1 MILRKKKFPFYR
13 QMDAMDCG
21 PTCLRM
27 IAKSYGKAFSLPYLR
42 EKCYITREGVSLK
55 GISEA
60 AETIGLRSLAVKIPF
75 SDIKDKPSLI
85 TAPLPLI
92 AHWNQKHF
100 LVVYKANKTF
110 VWVADPGEGQFKLSR
125 KEFEKHWIQD
135 NQKGI
140 ALLLEPTASFH
151 DQEEIGTDSL
161 GFSFLLRYIKPYKNQ
176 VFQLIVALILTSLFQ
191 LIFPFLTQ
199 SIVDIGIENQDINFI
214 YLILAAQ
221 LMLFLGQ
228 ISVRFI
234 QSWILL
240 HMSTRINVNLI
251 SDFLIK
257 LMRLPLSFFDTKMI
271 GDLLQRISDHR
282 RIEQFLTGSTLSILL
297 SFFNVIIFGIVLLI
311 YNVNIFLVFLVSS
324 ILYIAWITFFLKKR
338 KAVDYLAFQQYSDN
352 HNSLIEMIQGMP
364 EIKLQGSQQKRRW
377 QWTHIQAKLFRTQ
390 IKSLSISQ
398 YQDVGASFI
407 NQLKDIL
414 ISFIAA
420 LAVIQGEMTLGMMLA
435 VQYIIGQLNGPLNQM
450 MGFVR
455 SAQDAKISLERL
467 GEIHQEENE
476 EGEVALMNTVPLE
489 DIQIENLSFK
499 YTPVDSEV
507 LTDVNLTIPRGKVTA
522 IVGMSGSGKTTLVKL
537 LLGFYKPTKGS
548 IKIGHVPLPQIRQ
561 KLWRKHCGVVMQE
574 GYIFS
579 DTIANN
585 IAESDDLIDQQKL
598 LRSVKTANIQGFI
611 EELPMGYNTMIGARG
626 NGLSQGQRQRL
637 QIARAVYKS
646 PDFLFFD
653 EATNALDA
661 KNERIIVENLNAF
674 FEDRTVVV
682 VAHRLS
688 TVKKADQIIVLED
701 GKVKEIGNHAALI
714 AKKGTYFSLVSDQ
727 LELGGK

>member
-1 MILRKKKFPFYR
+1 MLFEKTKFPFYR

-21 PTCLRM
+21 PACLRM
-27 IAKSYGKAFSLPYLR
+27 IAKYYGKSFTLPYLR

-60 AETIGLRSLAVKIPF
+60 AEVIELRTLAVKIPF
-75 SDIKDKPSLI
+75 SDTKDKPSLI
-85 TAPLPLI
+85 TAPFPVI
-92 AHWNQKHF
+92 AHWDQKHF
-100 LVVYKANKTF
+100 VIVYKANKEF
-110 VWVADPGEGQFKLSR
+110 VWVADPAEGKFKLSR
-125 KEFEKHWIQD
+125 VEFEKYWIQD

-140 ALLLEPTASFH
+140 ALLLEPSVGFN
-151 DQEEIGTDSL
+151 DQEEIGENSL
-161 GFSFLLRYIKPYKNQ
+161 GFDFLFRYLKPYRSQ
-176 VFQLIVALILTSLFQ
+176 IFQLVIALILTSLFQ

-199 SIVDIGIENQDINFI
+199 SIVDIGIENQDISFI

-221 LMLFLGQ
+221 LMLFFGQ
-228 ISVRFI
+228 ISVRYI

-271 GDLLQRISDHR
+271 GDLLQRIADHR
-282 RIEQFLTGSTLSILL
+282 RIEKFLTGSTLSILL
-297 SFFNVIIFGIVLLI
+297 SSFNLVIFGIVLLI
-311 YNVNIFLVFLVSS
+311 YNVNIFLVFLTSS
-324 ILYIAWITFFLKKR
+324 ILYIGWISFFLKKR
-338 KAVDYLAFQQYSDN
+338 KEVDYLAFQQYSDN
-352 HNSLIEMIQGMP
+352 NNSLIEIIQGMP

-377 QWTHIQAKLFRTQ
+377 KWTHVQAKLFRTQ
-390 IKSLSISQ
+390 IKSLSITQ

-407 NQLKDIL
+407 SQLKDIL

-420 LAVIQGEMTLGMMLA
+420 LAVINGEMTLGMMLA

-450 MGFVR
+450 MGFIR
-455 SAQDAKISLERL
+455 SAQDARISLERL
-467 GEIHQEENE
+467 GEVHREKNE
-476 EGEVALMNTVPLE
+476 EGDQSLMNLVPLE
-489 DIQIENLSFK
+489 DIVIENLSFK
-499 YTPVDSEV
+499 YTPLSKEV
-507 LTDVNLTIPRGKVTA
+507 LKNINLTIPRGKVTA

-537 LLGFYKPTKGS
+537 LLGFYQPTEGK
-548 IKIGHVPLPQIRQ
+548 IKVGHVALPQIRQ
-561 KLWRKHCGVVMQE
+561 KTWRKHCGVVMQE

-585 IAESDDLIDQQKL
+585 IGESDDIVDQQKL
-598 LRSVKTANIQGFI
+598 LKAVKTANIQEYI
-611 EELPMGYNTMIGARG
+611 QELPMGYNTIIGARG

-674 FEDRTVVV
+674 FKERTVII

-688 TVKKADQIIVLED
+688 TVKKADQIVVLED
-701 GKVKEIGNHAALI
+701 GQIKEIGNHATLI
-714 AKKGTYFSLVSDQ
+714 KKQGTYFSLVKDQ
-727 LELGGK
+727 LELGGV

>member
-1 MILRKKKFPFYR
+1 
-13 QMDAMDCG
+13 MDAMDCG

-27 IAKSYGKAFSLPYLR
+27 IAKYYGKAFSLPFLR
-42 EKCYITREGVSLK
+42 EKCYITKEGVSLE

-60 AETIGLRSLAVKIPF
+60 AEIIGFRSLAVKIPF
-75 SDIKDKPSLI
+75 ADTKDKPSLI
-85 TAPLPLI
+85 TAPFPLI

-100 LVVYKANKTF
+100 LVVIKANEKF
-110 VWVADPGEGQFKLSR
+110 VWVADPAAGKFKLPR
-125 KEFEKHWIQD
+125 KEFEKHWIQE

-140 ALLLEPTASFH
+140 GLLLETRPDF
-151 DQEEIGTDSL
+151 DEQEEIGSEFL
-161 GFSFLLRYIKPYKNQ
+161 GFSFLFRYLKPYKSQ
-176 VFQLIVALILTSLFQ
+176 IFQLVMALILTSLFQ

-199 SIVDIGIENQDINFI
+199 SIVDIGIENQDVNFI

-282 RIEQFLTGSTLSILL
+282 RIEQFLTGSTLSILI
-297 SFFNVIIFGIVLLI
+297 SFFNLIIFGVVLLI
-311 YNVNIFLVFLVSS
+311 YNVNIFLVFLISS
-324 ILYIAWITFFLKKR
+324 ILYIGWIAFFLKKR
-338 KAVDYLAFQQYSDN
+338 KAVDYLAFQQHSDN

-450 MGFVR
+450 MDFIR
-455 SAQDAKISLERL
+455 SAQDARISLERL

-476 EGEVALMNTVPLE
+476 EGELPLMNLVPLE
-489 DIQIENLSFK
+489 DINIENLSFK
-499 YTPVDSEV
+499 YTPITGEV
-507 LTDVNLTIPRGKVTA
+507 LTDINLTIPRGKVTA
-522 IVGMSGSGKTTLVKL
+522 IVGTSGSGKTTLVKL
-537 LLGFYKPTKGS
+537 LLGFYQPTKGS
-548 IKIGHVPLPQIRQ
+548 IKVGNVPLSQIRQ
-561 KLWRKHCGVVMQE
+561 KIWRKHCGAVMQD

-598 LRSVKTANIQGFI
+598 LKAVKVANIQDFI
-611 EELPMGYNTMIGARG
+611 EELPLGYNTEIGARG
-626 NGLSQGQRQRL
+626 NGVSQGQKQRL

-653 EATNALDA
+653 EATNSLDA
-661 KNERIIVENLNAF
+661 KNERIIVENLDAF
-674 FEDRTVVV
+674 FEDRTVIV

-701 GKVKEIGNHAALI
+701 GQIKEIGNHSTLI
-714 AKKGTYFSLVSDQ
+714 AQQGTYFS
-727 LELGGK
+727 

>member
-1 MILRKKKFPFYR
+1 MAFLKTKFPFYR

-27 IAKSYGKAFSLPYLR
+27 IAKYYGKSFSLPYLR

-60 AETIGLRSLAVKIPF
+60 AETIDLRSLAVKIPF
-75 SDIKDKPSLI
+75 SDSKDKPSLL

-100 LVVYKANKTF
+100 LVVFKVNKNF
-110 VWVADPGEGQFKLSR
+110 VWVADPAEAKFKLSR

-140 ALLLEPTASFH
+140 ALLLEPMPNFE
-151 DQEEIGTDSL
+151 DQEEVGSEFL
-161 GFSFLLRYIKPYKNQ
+161 GFSFLFRYLKPYKSQ
-176 VFQLIVALILTSLFQ
+176 IIQLVAALILTSLFQ

-199 SIVDIGIENQDINFI
+199 SIVDIGIENQDIKFI
-214 YLILAAQ
+214 YLILGAQ

-297 SFFNVIIFGIVLLI
+297 SFFNLIIFGVVLLI
-311 YNVNIFLVFLVSS
+311 YNVNIFLIFLLSS
-324 ILYIAWITFFLKKR
+324 VVYIGWITFFLKKR
-338 KAVDYLAFQQYSDN
+338 KAVDYLAFRQYSDN

-450 MGFVR
+450 MDFVR

-476 EGEVALMNTVPLE
+476 EGEISLINTVPLE
-489 DIQIENLSFK
+489 DIRLENLSFK
-499 YTPVDSEV
+499 YTPVSSEV
-507 LTDVNLTIPRGKVTA
+507 LTDINLTIPRGKVTA

-537 LLGFYKPTKGS
+537 LLGFYQPTKGS

-598 LRSVKTANIQGFI
+598 LKSVETANIQEFI

-626 NGLSQGQRQRL
+626 NGVSQGQRQRL

-661 KNERIIVENLNAF
+661 KNERIIVENLNTF
-674 FEDRTVVV
+674 FEDRTVIV

-688 TVKKADQIIVLED
+688 TVKKADQIIVLEE
-701 GKVKEIGNHAALI
+701 GQIKEIGNHATLI
-714 AKKGTYFSLVSDQ
+714 AKEGTYFSLVSDQ
-727 LELGGK
+727 LELGGV